1 MYYVKELIH
10 DNYTVTVPI
19 TDKNVYCRC
28 PHCGK
33 EVQVDIGAM
42 IEAGISDVLK
52 TAVACDRCDSIF
64 SKALNGGA
72 DI

>member
-10 DNYTVTVPI
+10 DNYT
-19 TDKNVYCRC
+19 NVYCQC
-28 PHCGK
+28 PHCRK

-42 IEAGISDVLK
+42 IEAGIADVLK

-64 SKALNGGA
+64 SKALNGGV
-72 DI
+72 